1 VSLITRGNAYLW
13 GSYLQA
19 LNDVGVVRYDRV
31 GGTQVAIAVYAVLLF
46 LVSILPELYWRGRAI
61 AETWQPSWL

>member
-31 GGTQVAIAVYAVLLF
+31 GGTQVANAVLLF